1 MGLITRAELVRADVA
16 RRERLEREH
25 GKLQRNLRS
34 HEGDGGKSEKS
45 SAAPGPGLLIPAR
58 ASILGRFQIL
68 TPANAYVASCAL
80 SLLAFLSFH
89 AFDAPAFLS
98 HTSFFA
104 VIIQI
109 IVFSSIEGQKQK
121 ILSATAQRN
130 LLPALPPSCPLV
142 NYKVCLPKVWL
153 RCSPLI
159 AVNLGVP
166 RPAF

>member
-58 ASILGRFQIL
+58 ASISGRFQIL

-89 AFDAPAFLS
+89 AFDAPAFFLTRRS
-98 HTSFFA
+98 LRSSDRLL
-104 VIIQI
+104 
-109 IVFSSIEGQKQK
+109 FS
-121 ILSATAQRN
+121 R
-130 LLPALPPSCPLV
+130 PSRVKSTKYYQPLTRE
-142 NYKVCLPKVWL
+142 N
-153 RCSPLI
+153 
-159 AVNLGVP
+159 
-166 RPAF
+166 